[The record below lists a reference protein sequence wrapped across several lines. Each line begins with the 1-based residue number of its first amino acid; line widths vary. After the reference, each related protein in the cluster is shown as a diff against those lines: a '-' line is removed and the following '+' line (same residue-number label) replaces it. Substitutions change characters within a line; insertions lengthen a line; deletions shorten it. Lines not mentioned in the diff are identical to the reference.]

1 MPAMLSSSSLQPPKT
16 GTSRWSKALPEVPG
30 IDFDDIYDEY
40 DDELSPVTSQ
50 AKNLPKLPFVPPPPR
65 LTSMANAQ
73 PLLPSSLPPLH
84 LLNTSVAP
92 LSGPP
97 KMAIPRRPVGKQPP
111 QLPQQHQQSHPEPH
125 SPAQSI
131 NSILSAYS
139 QSSGE
144 SLIRSSDAATN
155 STRQSETNT
164 SPGHQAPPASTKT
177 QTLISPSST
186 KPSTTRLPQTQQQ
199 QQQQQHGAPN
209 PPFESNR
216 PPPPPPSK
224 DSKFG
229 LPKSPAPNRAPAQ
242 GVDTSSPPQPQLWRR
257 RSTKAERNLELP
269 DLKLITSHGSTAAT
283 HSAVQQPVQPVVQ
296 PVAVAQPLAQS
307 AIQPVAQ
314 PYLPPGA
321 VQASTP
327 AYQQP
332 RSNQPQVA
340 PAAAVAAPEQA
351 AETETQTMGSG
362 GSKLT
367 RLKDKL
373 HTLHRR
379 GKSSS
384 DTTSDSTG
392 RPGAQRPPTPEY
404 QKQDIKTPIV
414 DSFISPLS
422 PASSPEPVADV
433 SPQLAKEL
441 PSPSQVPIQQEPP
454 QESIRVLS
462 PNVSPVESKP
472 VARKALPP
480 LNQYL
485 NETKPRPTP
494 KEAPE
499 PTALPQTN
507 NQVKPLPE
515 QKLQAVAEPRPESPA
530 TDSLPPLI
538 TEEVRFP
545 SYGIDSPTSRAPSSA
560 EVPTKFPPRGSSVR
574 SNAPRPFEQF
584 RQPAAELDP
593 RLVSSESQGFLYKGR
608 DGTLYPE
615 MKVTREPDPEAAYFP
630 RQADSLLSGGE
641 VFKAPTLKDSHYS
654 CYQGH
659 RTMNRR
665 NVQISAR
672 QLALPNSDINKT
684 TPNKGRHVLFSPALP
699 VSPEARRHSHNHI
712 DLGRPHRPEARHRA
726 PPQLPESPP
735 RQAIDSE
742 RHRGYGFDEDAEER
756 LDALERPRSL
766 DVRQAARDLQGAAQ
780 EGGQSLSAVDYDYQ
794 TAPGGEADLLRWTL
808 RADETNHFALHT
820 RKVSGHE
827 KPTAASAA
835 SAAAAPTQAQP
846 RLRPAFSTL
855 QQHYSPA
862 KSAAPKPLTSTFLAP
877 PSPSKLPANVAAS
890 AETSRLQ
897 AELLQLHLLHQDAA
911 VVDAE
916 WRSSA
921 RQKLGAR
928 FAQVSADGT
937 QVDEREKAEIEREN
951 VLALRSWAVGGGLED
966 RIQTLDAVINGV
978 WTLGEPGG
986 RYARVIRRFERWVDR
1001 MCEIEDVRRGDGAL
1015 LQEQDV
1021 LFISEL
1027 DAAWKDECMGLIR
1040 RLDGMKR
1047 QLQELGQLP
1056 DEANEERS
1064 SLRRMMENSRT
1075 LIEGMLAEL
1084 SLMEDIEREALAR
1097 EDDWIEKM
1105 NRDEDADDTPRAGA
1119 VWRVV

>member
-1 MPAMLSSSSLQPPKT
+1 RPSFSPSDAGPPSVPLRAHYSATDVSNPFAIDIRSACAPSSVLLQFVFRILIYSYLKAKVPLVGFRHVSVPIMPAMLSSNSLQPPKT

-50 AKNLPKLPFVPPPPR
+50 AKNLPRLLFVPPPPR
-65 LTSMANAQ
+65 STSMANAQ

-139 QSSGE
+139 RSSGE

-186 KPSTTRLPQTQQQ
+186 KVSTTRLPQT

-224 DSKFG
+224 DTKFG

-242 GVDTSSPPQPQLWRR
+242 VVDTSSPPQPQLWRR
-257 RSTKAERNLELP
+257 RSTKAERSLELP

-283 HSAVQQPVQPVVQ
+283 HSAVQQPPAVQPVVQ
-296 PVAVAQPLAQS
+296 S
-307 AIQPVAQ
+307 VAQ
-314 PYLPPGA
+314 PYLSLGA
-321 VQASTP
+321 VQVSTL

-340 PAAAVAAPEQA
+340 PAAAVPAPEQA

-384 DTTSDSTG
+384 DTTSDSAG
-392 RPGAQRPPTPEY
+392 RPGAHRPPTPEY
-404 QKQDIKTPIV
+404 QKQDVKTPIV

-422 PASSPEPVADV
+422 PASSPEPVTEV

-441 PSPSQVPIQQEPP
+441 PNPPQVPVQQEPP
-454 QESIRVLS
+454 RESTRVLS

-472 VARKALPP
+472 VTRKALPP

-485 NETKPRPTP
+485 NETKPLPAP

-499 PTALPQTN
+499 PTVLPQTN
-507 NQVKPLPE
+507 NEVKPLLE
-515 QKLQAVAEPRPESPA
+515 QKLQAVAEPKPESPA

-545 SYGIDSPTSRAPSSA
+545 SYGIDSPTSRTPYSA

-574 SNAPRPFEQF
+574 SNAPRPFEQS
-584 RQPAAELDP
+584 RQPAAELDS

-665 NVQISAR
+665 SNRNYS
-672 QLALPNSDINKT
+672 LACQSCQKP
-684 TPNKGRHVLFSPALP
+684 
-699 VSPEARRHSHNHI
+699 
-712 DLGRPHRPEARHRA
+712 
-726 PPQLPESPP
+726 
-735 RQAIDSE
+735 DSE
-742 RHRGYGFDEDAEER
+742 DRWACTFCHLRICESCFAA
-756 LDALERPRSL
+756 LD
-766 DVRQAARDLQGAAQ
+766 RQQRDLRHLV
-780 EGGQSLSAVDYDYQ
+780 EDLS
-794 TAPGGEADLLRWTL
+794 
-808 RADETNHFALHT
+808 
-820 RKVSGHE
+820 
-827 KPTAASAA
+827 
-835 SAAAAPTQAQP
+835 QP
-846 RLRPAFSTL
+846 
-855 QQHYSPA
+855 
-862 KSAAPKPLTSTFLAP
+862 LA
-877 PSPSKLPANVAAS
+877 
-890 AETSRLQ
+890 T
-897 AELLQLHLLHQDAA
+897 
-911 VVDAE
+911 
-916 WRSSA
+916 
-921 RQKLGAR
+921 
-928 FAQVSADGT
+928 
-937 QVDEREKAEIEREN
+937 
-951 VLALRSWAVGGGLED
+951 
-966 RIQTLDAVINGV
+966 
-978 WTLGEPGG
+978 
-986 RYARVIRRFERWVDR
+986 
-1001 MCEIEDVRRGDGAL
+1001 
-1015 LQEQDV
+1015 
-1021 LFISEL
+1021 
-1027 DAAWKDECMGLIR
+1027 
-1040 RLDGMKR
+1040 
-1047 QLQELGQLP
+1047 
-1056 DEANEERS
+1056 
-1064 SLRRMMENSRT
+1064 
-1075 LIEGMLAEL
+1075 
-1084 SLMEDIEREALAR
+1084 
-1097 EDDWIEKM
+1097 
-1105 NRDEDADDTPRAGA
+1105 
-1119 VWRVV
+1119 